1 MFGKEKY
8 TEHAYKSLGEYV
20 AIIVNDKFMMCNKD
34 DYEDKKTT
42 KGNHS
47 GLTDCET
54 TIPLVII

>member
-1 MFGKEKY
+1 MEKKNILSM
-8 TEHAYKSLGEYV
+8 HV